1 MKSAAT
7 LSWSRHILER
17 RKMLEI
23 RNIGVFYGDVQVIWD
38 VSFEVK
44 KGEVV
49 ALIGANGAGKST
61 TLKTISG
68 IIRPRHGEIFFDG
81 APLCHVEPYK
91 LIEMGI
97 AHCPEAR
104 RLFPEMSVEENLDMG
119 SLRGRAKKQRQNTKE
134 MVFELFPR
142 LKERSR
148 QLAGTLSG
156 GEQQMLAVGRG
167 LMSLPKLLM
176 FDEPSLGLA
185 PILVREIFNVI
196 KKIREEGTTVLIV
209 EQNVKQT
216 LAIADRAFVLESGKV
231 VMQGTGQVL
240 LNDEHVKKAY
250 LGV

>member
-1 MKSAAT
+1 
-7 LSWSRHILER
+7 LRHTSER
-17 RKMLEI
+17 NTVLEI
-23 RNIGVFYGDVQVIWD
+23 RNIDVFYGDVQVIWD

-61 TLKTISG
+61 TLKTVSG
-68 IIRPRHGEIFFDG
+68 ILRPRKGGIFFEGSPIHELD
-81 APLCHVEPYK
+81 AYK
-91 LIEMGI
+91 LVEMGI

-104 RLFPEMSVEENLDMG
+104 RLFVEMTVEENLDMG
-119 SLRGRAKKQRQNTKE
+119 SLKGEAKNRRRKTKE
-134 MVFELFPR
+134 MVFALFPR
-142 LKERSR
+142 LGERRR

-156 GEQQMLAVGRG
+156 GEQQMVAVGRG

-196 KKIREEGTTVLIV
+196 KRIREEGTTVLIV

-216 LAIADRAFVLESGKV
+216 LAIADRAYVLETGKV
-231 VMQGTGQVL
+231 TLQGTGNAL
-240 LNDEHVKKAY
+240 LNDEHVRAAY

>member
-1 MKSAAT
+1 M
-7 LSWSRHILER
+7 ER
-17 RKMLEI
+17 QRVLEI
-23 RNIGVFYGDVQVIWD
+23 RNIDVFYGDVQVIWD
-38 VSFEVK
+38 VAFEVK

-68 IIRPRHGEIFFDG
+68 ILRPRKGEIVFDG
-81 APLCHVEPYK
+81 MPINKIEPYK
-91 LIEMGI
+91 LIEKGL
-97 AHCPEAR
+97 ALCPEAR
-104 RLFPEMSVEENLDMG
+104 RLFVEMTVEENLDMG
-119 SLRGRAKKQRQNTKE
+119 SLKGEAKNRRQKTKE

-142 LKERSR
+142 LKERRR

-156 GEQQMLAVGRG
+156 GEQQMVAIGRG

-196 KKIREEGTTVLIV
+196 KKIRKEGTTVLVV
-209 EQNVKQT
+209 EQNTKQT
-216 LAIADRAFVLESGKV
+216 LAIADRAYVLETGKITL
-231 VMQGTGQVL
+231 QGTGQAL